1 MYSKSYFGNMSRAGF
16 GPGISIAKLSNI
28 MLEILLQLPVGTKNL
43 KNNIVYNMGL
53 TGQMSTTRDINEAWT
68 QTKKKAVKLYPEKFI
83 LDNRNTLNWSDSSKK
98 VLDKNIS
105 LINFKKLNNLS
116 ENENCNVNQFISKL
130 IKYYEKNKSL
140 KVSH

>member
-1 MYSKSYFGNMSRAGF
+1 MYSKRYFGNMSRAGF

-53 TGQMSTTRDINEAWT
+53 TGQMSTTRDINGAWT
-68 QTKKKAVKLYPEKFI
+68 QTKKKAAKLYPEKFI

-98 VLDKNIS
+98 VLDKDIS

-116 ENENCNVNQFISKL
+116 ENENCNVNQLISKL

-140 KVSH
+140 KV